1 MCCRTTPVSDLES
14 HMNQQLDL
22 LLILRHRS
30 ITLRRSTMSH
40 ATPLLPPTTHVSNHI
55 ITCLPIPPL
64 ILLLILNLSITT
76 LMNTI
81 FLS

>member
-1 MCCRTTPVSDLES
+1 
-14 HMNQQLDL
+14 MNQQLDL

-40 ATPLLPPTTHVSNHI
+40 DTPLLPPMTHVSNPI
-55 ITCLPIPPL
+55 ITCLRIPFL
-64 ILLLILNLSITT
+64 ILLILNLSTTT
-76 LMNTI
+76 LMNTT